1 MSSSTPK
8 GQVDPTSTILEALQV
23 VHEMQQ
29 YLKKSDEHLQK
40 VEEVTQYFSQTQ
52 QKIEEKMDGM
62 TRMMQQWNSSSEFSS
77 AEKAPRIVLDSP
89 SPPPNHRG
97 TTLTAQEYA
106 FLKQQEASGK
116 ILIHNTPPP
125 NSHTTIETSSNQS
138 FAFNNPDPHPT
149 NTSGIVYTINPYQ
162 TTHLNLK
169 T

>member
-62 TRMMQQWNSSSEFSS
+62 TRMMQQ
-77 AEKAPRIVLDSP
+77 
-89 SPPPNHRG
+89 
-97 TTLTAQEYA
+97 
-106 FLKQQEASGK
+106 
-116 ILIHNTPPP
+116 
-125 NSHTTIETSSNQS
+125 
-138 FAFNNPDPHPT
+138 
-149 NTSGIVYTINPYQ
+149 
-162 TTHLNLK
+162 
-169 T
+169 